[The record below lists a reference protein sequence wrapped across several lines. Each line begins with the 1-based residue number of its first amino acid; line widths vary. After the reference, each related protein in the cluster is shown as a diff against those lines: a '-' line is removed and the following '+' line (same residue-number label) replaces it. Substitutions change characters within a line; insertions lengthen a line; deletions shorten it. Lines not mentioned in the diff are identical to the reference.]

1 MVVLLVLLL
10 PMVSLPAGSLRD
22 DPVPRKVSSH
32 ASSCI
37 PPISPTA
44 DLSDLVNRLLPPAGH
59 PFYRGKLQNLLTFFR
74 FRAGITPDIMRI
86 ELSYSDGNGGT
97 GITEE
102 ALAALFVVQLARFE
116 DITRIIN
123 DMLAPPVN
131 DVMGNEE
138 EEGEEEGESSLSSL
152 TAVAYGDA
160 DHRGDNAGEV
170 GPPADLTDTLVGING
185 GANGQDGHTQR
196 LNRAV
201 AWPAGGM
208 NLLVEEDTPAAG
220 QDGTDGRLLRPLS
233 GSDTGTTGYGFY
245 GSGSTPNDSNPQ

>member
-1 MVVLLVLLL
+1 VLLVLLL

-44 DLSDLVNRLLPPAGH
+44 ELSDLVNRLLPPAGH
-59 PFYRGKLQNLLTFFR
+59 PFYRGKLHTLLTFFQVR
-74 FRAGITPDIMRI
+74 GITPDIMRI
-86 ELSYSDGNGGT
+86 ELNYSDGNGGT

-102 ALAALFVVQLARFE
+102 ALAALFEVQAARFA

-123 DMLAPPVN
+123 DMLAPVN

-138 EEGEEEGESSLSSL
+138 KEGESSLSSL
-152 TAVAYGDA
+152 TAVGYGDA

-170 GPPADLTDTLVGING
+170 GPPADPADTLVG
-185 GANGQDGHTQR
+185 GQDGHTQR
-196 LNRAV
+196 LNRSV
-201 AWPAGGM
+201 ALPGGM
-208 NLLVEEDTPAAG
+208 NALVDEEVTPAAG

-233 GSDTGTTGYGFY
+233 GSDSGTTNLWLSWLGLY
-245 GSGSTPNDSNPQ
+245 ST